1 MKGLFITLEGIDG
14 SGKSTQAQFLA
25 ERLRSMEFPVLVSHE
40 PGGSSIGL
48 QIRAV
53 LLARENI
60 AMCAMTE
67 MLLYAADRA
76 QHVQEVIR
84 PALDQGQVVIVTR
97 YNDSTM
103 AYQSWGHGL
112 SLQETERV
120 CTIATGGLWPHLTV
134 VLDLEPQT
142 GLKRTQ
148 GDRLEAEGVALQAK
162 VREAYMALATHYP
175 ERIRIVSAQGE
186 PQEVFERVWHWVLHL
201 LEKNPLMIKAR
212 RIKE

>member
-14 SGKSTQAQFLA
+14 SGKSTQAQLLA
-25 ERLRSMEFPVLVSHE
+25 ERLRSLGFPVVVGHE
-40 PGGSSIGL
+40 PGGSAIGT

-60 AMCAMTE
+60 AICAMTE

-84 PALDQGQVVIVTR
+84 PALDQGQVVVVTR

-112 SLQETERV
+112 SLKETEQV
-120 CTIATGGLWPHLTV
+120 CSIATGGLWPHLTV

-142 GLKRTQ
+142 GLTRTQ

-162 VREAYMALATHYP
+162 VREAYMALATHFP
-175 ERIRIVSAQGE
+175 ERIRIVSALGN

-201 LEKNPLMIKAR
+201 LEKNPQMMKAR
-212 RIKE
+212 RSKG